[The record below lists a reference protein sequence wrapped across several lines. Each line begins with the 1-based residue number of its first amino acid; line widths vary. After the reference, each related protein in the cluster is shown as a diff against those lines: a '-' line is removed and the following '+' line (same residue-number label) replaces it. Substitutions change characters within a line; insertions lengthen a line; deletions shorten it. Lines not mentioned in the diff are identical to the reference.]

1 MAAKFHAMTP
11 EDYAKLGSFVKSGA
25 GGDSFVSLDSYSYGG
40 MDLSDVEQTLAGMH
54 KRQVI
59 RLSTPTFNYVLAR
72 SQASLLAKLLGV
84 SHNTWK
90 GIVAVDLIYDL
101 DSNELV
107 AVDEAPQDGRY
118 LYGAEIAERFI
129 SDLDV
134 EEAKLQCI
142 RGAIADCMRMG
153 APVSSIFKI
162 NRESKG
168 AHLTC
173 DYYAEYT
180 KEDLEKYY
188 KRGHDPERFLEEF
201 TNKLFAN
208 ADTRFTYLMNMNQDK
223 SGLYGM
229 LNYYLSVVPEEM
241 RPKIDRGEH
250 KLTARYAKVL
260 KADFEY
266 KAIKGEHANPKDIRA
281 KYLVMDSSVS
291 RLQYKNVGLGLKSV
305 KKDDLAI
312 LERVKSKKGQVRLN
326 NLGKRQDYSGRAVVV
341 INPYLPVDHIR
352 VPKTM
357 LPKLYE
363 YHLLPYLAKNIE
375 NNQKDRDT
383 NSEHMKNI
391 YDKIHLTNLNE
402 PEARAEMLR
411 ILEEEKILDRIPM
424 YLGRQPTLHKQ
435 SLQGFHVEASDLN
448 AIEVS
453 PLVCPAFN
461 MDFDGDQAH
470 GEVPLSEEAIREV
483 RDLLMTTQNIF
494 LAKNGE
500 CTIEPRQDMLYG
512 LYMCTQESY
521 VVGAHPVSYIY
532 EDYEEV
538 RQHVMMHKV
547 RVDATVTVAKTGL
560 TLLAGD
566 AAFIACFAENDVVP
580 RDVRP
585 NQNQLAVKQITSKT
599 ITPYI
604 EHILRTDSLGNFIYP
619 LGTGYDKPGTFVG
632 TINYLVELGF
642 KVARIYAPSMSLIR
656 QNADRNTKTAIDR
669 FHKDMESADFYYGMG
684 LETSDNYQIEF
695 DKQLKKLDDATDSS
709 IFDMLGAENG
719 YVLLSKSGARGS
731 KNNLTQAFAYKG
743 RVKKNSSESFN
754 ALLVNSYA
762 DQMTPMEHFV
772 DAYGGRQGQI
782 DKSLKTGDTGYAM
795 RQMWHA
801 TQGLSITSED
811 CGATQG
817 LKVSKEFLVSLVDTP
832 DSSGEEAAKAIKKEV
847 SEIFVH
853 ALQGRFK
860 VGSNRMITKSEAEAW
875 AEDDNIDTVEI
886 RSPLYCKN
894 PCCRRCYGMDW
905 SSHKLVLKGL
915 PVGIIAA
922 QSIGEPGSQLTL
934 KQFQKGG
941 VSGKA
946 EFTSAFDK
954 VNSYIHVQN
963 LAELSKKGT
972 YSGYDPLAWDS
983 GEIKEEPSSDITMK
997 VVTIGE
1003 NKKKIVVPKSV
1014 QLKQTAVK
1022 GQGLSYKHG
1031 DYSIPEI
1038 ISYCGIGD
1046 AQRYLAF
1053 KLFYLYKNEVKIEMA
1068 HFEVLATCMTRY
1080 MITSTD
1086 RKDLMVGQ
1094 YCTSQELYAG
1104 SIANTEY
1111 QPRLLSVTD
1120 LIQASNEALDS
1131 IIMEN
1136 QSHGL
1141 SRICLLE
1148 LSDTLTKPINRM
1160 VMGQTI
1166 VNGSNTPGFIDARKE
1181 RIH

>member
-11 EDYAKLGSFVKSGA
+11 EDYNKLGSFVKSGA
-25 GGDSFVSLDSYSYGG
+25 GGDSFVSLDSHSYSN
-40 MDLSDVEQTLAGMH
+40 MDLSDVEQSLSSMH

-59 RLSTPTFNYVLAR
+59 KLSTPTFNYVLAR
-72 SQASLLAKLLGV
+72 SQASLLAKMLGIR
-84 SHNTWK
+84 HNVWK
-90 GIVAVDLIYDL
+90 GIVSADTVLDTVTGELIP
-101 DSNELV
+101 
-107 AVDEAPQDGRY
+107 VDEAPAAGKY
-118 LYGAEIAERFI
+118 LYGAEIAEYYIARLDI
-129 SDLDV
+129 EKAKLECLYGAIAGCMREGTDV
-134 EEAKLQCI
+134 EEI
-142 RGAIADCMRMG
+142 
-153 APVSSIFKI
+153 VKI
-162 NRESKG
+162 NNDKYG
-168 AHLTC
+168 VHLTC
-173 DYYAEYT
+173 DYYAHYNP
-180 KEDLEKYY
+180 EDIAKAY
-188 KRGHDPERFLEEF
+188 KRGHNPENFVDEF
-201 TNKLFAN
+201 TDILFSS
-208 ADTRFTYLMNMNQDK
+208 ADTRFSYLMNMNPDK

-229 LNYYLSVVPEEM
+229 LNYYLAVVPEEM

-266 KAIKGEHANPKDIRA
+266 RAIKGENANPKDIRA
-281 KYLVMDSSVS
+281 KYVVLDNAVS
-291 RLQYKNVGLGLKSV
+291 RMQYKNVGLNLSSV
-305 KKDDLAI
+305 KKDDLAV

-363 YHLLPYLAKNIE
+363 YHLLPYLTKNIE
-375 NNQKDRDT
+375 DNRKDRDS

-391 YDKIHLTNLNE
+391 YDKIRLTNLDTL
-402 PEARAEMLR
+402 EARAEMLR
-411 ILEEEKILDRIPM
+411 ILEEEKILDKIPL

-470 GEVPLSEEAIREV
+470 IEVPLSQDAIREV
-483 RDLLMTTQNIF
+483 NDLIMTTQNLF
-494 LAKNGE
+494 LAKTGD

-512 LYMCTQESY
+512 LYMCTRDSY
-521 VVGAHPVSYIY
+521 VVGQYPVDYVY

-538 RQHVMMHKV
+538 RQHVMSHKV
-547 RVDATVTVAKTGL
+547 KTYQTVKVAKTGL
-560 TLLAGD
+560 TLLAGE
-566 AAFIACFAENDVVP
+566 AAFIACFAEGDVVP

-585 NQNQLAVKQITSKT
+585 NQDQMVVKQITSKT
-599 ITPYI
+599 ITPYV
-604 EHILRTDSLGNFIYP
+604 EHILRTDSFGNFVYP
-619 LGTGYDKPGTFVG
+619 IGTGYDKPGTFVG

-642 KVARIYAPSMSLIR
+642 KVARLYSPSMSLIR
-656 QNADRNTKTAIDR
+656 QTSDTNTKTAIDQ
-669 FHKDMESADFYYGMG
+669 FHKDMQTADFYYGMG

-695 DKQLKKLDDATDSS
+695 DKQLKKLDDVTDAS
-709 IFDMLGAENG
+709 IFDMLGESSG

-754 ALLVNSYA
+754 ALLVNSYS

-801 TQGLSITSED
+801 TQGMSITSED
-811 CGATQG
+811 CGTTHG

-832 DSSGEEAAKAIKKEV
+832 DSSGDEAAKAIKKEV

-853 ALQGRFK
+853 ALAGRYK
-860 VGSNRMITKSEAEAW
+860 VGTNRMITKAEAKAW
-875 AEDDNIDTVEI
+875 AEDDSIDMVEI

-905 SSHKLVLKGL
+905 SSHKLVLSGL

-954 VNSYIHVQN
+954 VNSYIHVQI
-963 LAELSKKGT
+963 LAEYSKKGT
-972 YSGYDPLAWDS
+972 YSGYDPLAWDD
-983 GEIKEEPSSDITMK
+983 GEVQEEPSSDITMK
-997 VVTIGE
+997 VVTIGD
-1003 NKKKIVVPKSV
+1003 NKKKITVPKSV
-1014 QLKQTAVK
+1014 QLKQTAKK

-1038 ISYCGIGD
+1038 ISYCGIRD
-1046 AQRYLAF
+1046 AQRYLSF
-1053 KLFYLYKNEVKIEMA
+1053 KLFNLYKNEVKIA
-1068 HFEVLATCMTRY
+1068 LVHFEVLAVEMTRY

-1094 YCTSQELYAG
+1094 YCTGRELYSG
-1104 SIANTEY
+1104 SLANTKY
-1111 QPRLLSVTD
+1111 KPRLLSVSD
-1120 LIQASNEALDS
+1120 LVMASNEALDS

-1136 QSHGL
+1136 QSYGL

-1148 LSDTLTKPINRM
+1148 LADSLIKPINRM
-1160 VMGQTI
+1160 VLGMSI
-1166 VNGSNTPGFIDARKE
+1166 VNGSNTPGFIEQRKE
-1181 RIH
+1181 RIS